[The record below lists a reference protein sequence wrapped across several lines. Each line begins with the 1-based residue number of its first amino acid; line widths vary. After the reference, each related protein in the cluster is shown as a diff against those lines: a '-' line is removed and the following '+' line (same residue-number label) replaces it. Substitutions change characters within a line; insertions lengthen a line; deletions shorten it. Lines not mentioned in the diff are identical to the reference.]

1 MSKTQL
7 STNILT
13 AGMLLCG
20 ECFQGSSTVFVAFA
34 LQDGIPK
41 NGPNPFLGIEQ

>member
-7 STNILT
+7 STNKLT
-13 AGMLLCG
+13 AGMLLRG
-20 ECFQGSSTVFVAFA
+20 ECVLVAFA